1 MNSLL
6 QTIKLHKWKK
16 ELRVILLETNLKWQL
31 KLFLQEKDL
40 NLSTIVFE
48 IKTKRNTEKSCYLR
62 MFHLQ
67 QFTITKAIQNFY
79 SFQRDS
85 ICKFVLSASGN
96 KLKVLLMRNYL
107 TCI

>member
-40 NLSTIVFE
+40 NLSTIVFGFAHQH
-48 IKTKRNTEKSCYLR
+48 TKQRSCG
-62 MFHLQ
+62 
-67 QFTITKAIQNFY
+67 
-79 SFQRDS
+79 
-85 ICKFVLSASGN
+85 SA
-96 KLKVLLMRNYL
+96 
-107 TCI
+107 